1 MPGQSIA
8 DARVLGRRCDET
20 NPRMRY
26 TPTLFFNFFLFG
38 HDNSQEGV
46 RRRRR
51 VFGAASGASGGS
63 AVDL

>member
-1 MPGQSIA
+1 MPVQSLA
-8 DARVLGRRCDET
+8 HARVLGSDET
-20 NPRMRY
+20 NARMRY
-26 TPTLFFNFFLFG
+26 TPRLFLFFYLFG
-38 HDNSQEGV
+38 HANSQEGV